1 MLTVHAHS
9 CTQTDVLVPVPV
21 CALCVQGDVVA
32 VSPNFN
38 HVLPQIF
45 ERPEAYEPDRFMPP
59 RDEDKKKPFAYMGF
73 GGGRHACIGQNFAY
87 LQVRSPDSPTQPV
100 CRLLLSHYGVQLGP
114 SSARVCPIFACLQM
128 GNSA

>member
-1 MLTVHAHS
+1 VYL
-9 CTQTDVLVPVPV
+9 
-21 CALCVQGDVVA
+21 QGDVVA

-45 ERPEAYEPDRFMPP
+45 ERPESYEPDRFMPP

-87 LQVRSPDSPTQPV
+87 LQVSPPDCRSP
-100 CRLLLSHYGVQLGP
+100 
-114 SSARVCPIFACLQM
+114 ARFNV
-128 GNSA
+128 G

>member
-1 MLTVHAHS
+1 
-9 CTQTDVLVPVPV
+9 VL
-21 CALCVQGDVVA
+21 AAYVQGDVVA

-45 ERPEAYEPDRFMPP
+45 ERPESYEPDRFMPP

-87 LQVRSPDSPTQPV
+87 LQVRTPDLTQSAILRFAVNKTGSGISVCLPAVLGSAFSSHACRCTTAPV
-100 CRLLLSHYGVQLGP
+100 VLR
-114 SSARVCPIFACLQM
+114 
-128 GNSA
+128 